1 MSIAKE
7 SIGDGAAYVF
17 RHHELGLLGRIV
29 VQDITGGQCLVSL
42 EVAGDPEDPMTDR
55 RMTIFEP
62 VAKDLVGRLELHR
75 GRVEHV
81 LGTSP
86 PVTPP
91 DVGELVE
98 SKLIPCERCD
108 AGVALLIFAPGATDP
123 GRFEDYARRR
133 YRQVVQMDVPTY
145 VIGPALGGGPMMD
158 RPADILKIWSARE
171 PMQRLRPD
179 AFNPL
184 LDELAQTH
192 CADGSAWQAVDR
204 MQEAG
209 ELHDQGTRRHRGQLC
224 PQCFFYRRISM
235 PTPCGACVQV

>member
-98 SKLIPCERCD
+98 SKLIPCELVRCWCGPAD
-108 AGVALLIFAPGATDP
+108 LCPWRHRP
-123 GRFEDYARRR
+123 GRFEDDARRM
-133 YRQVVQMDVPTY
+133 YKQVVQMDVPTY
-145 VIGPALGGGPMMD
+145 VIGPALGDGPMTE
-158 RPADILKIWSARE
+158 RPADILKIWPERE
-171 PMQRLRPD
+171 PMQRLRSD

-184 LDELAQTH
+184 LDQLAQTH
-192 CADGSAWQAVDR
+192 CSGGSARQALDR

-235 PTPCGACVQV
+235 PTPCGTCVPV